1 MLPEDFAARLHRL
14 KEVSV
19 LTWNGFALA
28 IGVDRKQLRRWRK
41 KGVEP
46 SGGPMLSLSRF
57 AARMPG
63 GLEILM
69 GEGFQ
74 FILWDDDEEE
84 GELDPTHGA
93 AGTRPVRPRWRPM
106 KQTNQRPAAQGKSAA
121 TAQHER

>member
-1 MLPEDFAARLHRL
+1 MTNRSAEARLDRHPGITMGGRPLHYQSGVLPDDFAARLERL
-14 KEVSV
+14 KEASG
-19 LTWNGFALA
+19 LTWSGFALA
-28 IGVDRKQLRRWRK
+28 IGVDRQQVRRWRK

-74 FILWDDDEEE
+74 MN
-84 GELDPTHGA
+84 PRRHG
-93 AGTRPVRPRWRPM
+93 
-106 KQTNQRPAAQGKSAA
+106 QEQY
-121 TAQHER
+121 

>member
-1 MLPEDFAARLHRL
+1 MTNQNAESRFDWQNDRITIEGRSLPYESGVLPEDFAARLHRL
-14 KEVSV
+14 KETSG

-74 FILWDDDEEE
+74 LILWDDEEE
-84 GELDPTHGA
+84 E
-93 AGTRPVRPRWRPM
+93 
-106 KQTNQRPAAQGKSAA
+106 QES
-121 TAQHER
+121 